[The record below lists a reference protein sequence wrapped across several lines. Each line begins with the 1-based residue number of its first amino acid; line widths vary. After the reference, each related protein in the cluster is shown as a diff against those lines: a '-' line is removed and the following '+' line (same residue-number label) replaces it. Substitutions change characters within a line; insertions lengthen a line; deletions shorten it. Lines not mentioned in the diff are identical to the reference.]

1 MIWQWDLWED
11 KYLFR
16 VFNIFFKKIVTI
28 TKPLATQYGCHL
40 LWELMFFIDIS
51 FNMEYI
57 ILENI
62 VTCFKSTILKTP
74 YIINTNAFNDWFT

>member
-16 VFNIFFKKIVTI
+16 IFNIFFKKIVTI

-40 LWELMFFIDIS
+40 LCELMFLLIYLLIWDI
-51 FNMEYI
+51 F
-57 ILENI
+57 LENI

-74 YIINTNAFNDWFT
+74 YIINMNAFND